1 MNWATT
7 RNNLRKHS
15 KKESYTSQTPF
26 FFIKQRDSP
35 HPPGGDL
42 CTVVNMLMKNARI
55 TMRTN
60 DKPGV
65 EPARCPAHQK
75 LLRLHPPPH
84 EVLHTPLRLTDPL
97 LFLCHVP
104 RDLPVAPSSEIVRS
118 FPAQSRPISSVVQLA
133 AWIRLSINRSS
144 FAILSVCRLSAGT
157 STAGTIRISEC
168 VIRRVTSLAS
178 FTSSR

>member
-1 MNWATT
+1 MQK
-7 RNNLRKHS
+7 RSRHRRLLS
-15 KKESYTSQTPF
+15 F
-26 FFIKQRDSP
+26 FAKQRDSP

-42 CTVVNMLMKNARI
+42 CTVINVLMKNARI

-75 LLRLHPPPH
+75 LLRLYPPPPRF
-84 EVLHTPLRLTDPL
+84 LHTPLRLTDPL
-97 LFLCHVP
+97 FRAFPTDSPAFLPYRANATDSILCIP
-104 RDLPVAPSSEIVRS
+104 PQSRS
-118 FPAQSRPISSVVQLA
+118 AQSRPISSVVQFA
-133 AWIRLSINRSS
+133 ACIRLSICRSS